1 MTNEKKRV
9 LRPLGAAELS
19 AVRGGGMLIPAVQKI
34 RDASG
39 RLEAINSYLKIGDV
53 SGEPIEP

>member
-34 RDASG
+34 RDASA
-39 RLEAINSYLKIGDV
+39 RLEASDVYVKFGDV
-53 SGEPIEP
+53 NGEPTGP